1 MRQEMTG
8 FWDDRGISWTICN
21 QSAPHSRQIT
31 TTTPHH
37 TIFKVWMLF
46 LTPNH
51 QCQNTEGMIT
61 EKKIIYFFCFF
72 FFNRKNKQKKIKN
85 KLKTDIALK
94 QWQRSQTVETVL
106 ADLYIIINSIN
117 VRKCK

>member
-1 MRQEMTG
+1 
-8 FWDDRGISWTICN
+8 
-21 QSAPHSRQIT
+21 
-31 TTTPHH
+31 
-37 TIFKVWMLF
+37 MLF

-61 EKKIIYFFCFF
+61 EKKLFIFSAFSFSIERIS
-72 FFNRKNKQKKIKN
+72 RKKTKN

>member
-61 EKKIIYFFCFF
+61 EKKIFIFSAFSFSIERIS
-72 FFNRKNKQKKIKN
+72 RKKN
-85 KLKTDIALK
+85 
-94 QWQRSQTVETVL
+94 
-106 ADLYIIINSIN
+106 
-117 VRKCK
+117 